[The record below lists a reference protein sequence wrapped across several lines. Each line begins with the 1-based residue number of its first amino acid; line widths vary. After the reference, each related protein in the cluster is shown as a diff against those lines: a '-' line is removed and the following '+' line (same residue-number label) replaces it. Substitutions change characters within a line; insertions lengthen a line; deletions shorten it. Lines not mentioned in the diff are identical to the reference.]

1 MLGPNQGSSEPDN
14 ETNRGRQAAHAAHE
28 DTKTHGLQG
37 WYLYLKKGWY
47 HRVALYIFNIYIY
60 IELACTQSIP
70 AIRVYR
76 ELTSIG
82 KVA

>member
-37 WYLYLKKGWY
+37 WYLYLNLKKNG
-47 HRVALYIFNIYIY
+47 
-60 IELACTQSIP
+60 T
-70 AIRVYR
+70 
-76 ELTSIG
+76 TD
-82 KVA
+82 